1 MEQGNYLNSPVEEPS
16 QGSAVLRGSP
26 SANTSPNLS
35 QSQPTRPRSHSGSH
49 GAPPKIRRRN
59 RLITSC
65 LECRRRKLKCDKAH
79 PCGNCTKFVRDCV
92 FLAPALDP
100 AAQLKLAEI
109 KEKMG
114 TLERTLEE
122 DVARG
127 SLGERGDSH
136 SGLNLSSESSD
147 EDESPGPED
156 EKNLEPTPLAFIDA
170 AYYEDA
176 DDDTMDLGVKIGKMR
191 ITERLGG
198 FVRPKIAFEVG
209 SLLVKTVFIS
219 NNFLS
224 RWHMFSTI
232 VTLLHLRTTEKIQ
245 VVVLIYR
252 EHLLGRNVWRLLR
265 ISQHHRRVSFLLK
278 SLKDPPLCNF
288 CHQEAWLIV
297 F

>member
-1 MEQGNYLNSPVEEPS
+1 
-16 QGSAVLRGSP
+16 
-26 SANTSPNLS
+26 
-35 QSQPTRPRSHSGSH
+35 
-49 GAPPKIRRRN
+49 
-59 RLITSC
+59 
-65 LECRRRKLKCDKAH
+65 
-79 PCGNCTKFVRDCV
+79 
-92 FLAPALDP
+92 
-100 AAQLKLAEI
+100 
-109 KEKMG
+109 MG

-176 DDDTMDLGVKIGKMR
+176 DDDTMDLGVQIGKMR

-209 SLLVKTVFIS
+209 RLLVKTVFFS

-224 RWHMFSTI
+224 R
-232 VTLLHLRTTEKIQ
+232 
-245 VVVLIYR
+245 
-252 EHLLGRNVWRLLR
+252 
-265 ISQHHRRVSFLLK
+265 
-278 SLKDPPLCNF
+278 
-288 CHQEAWLIV
+288 
-297 F
+297 